1 MMQDLAMQTLEILMN
16 SVGAKAEKVILR
28 IRESEHDNRID
39 IEVEDNGCGM
49 SPEMVRKVTDPFTT
63 SRKTRKVGLGVAFM
77 KGLTE
82 QCNGSFDIQSTV
94 GVGTT
99 VRASIQKDHI
109 DAPPMGDLGEMIMY
123 VIQADENVDL
133 EFYYTTDNG
142 NFEFLSG
149 QVRQELDG
157 VSLLEPEILLWIKE
171 YINEGVIHAKEGME

>member
-16 SVGAKAEKVILR
+16 SVGAKADKVVLR
-28 IRESEHDNRID
+28 IRESERDNRID

-49 SPEMVRKVTDPFTT
+49 SPEMVQKVTDPFTT

-99 VRASIQKDHI
+99 VRASIEKDHI

-123 VIQADENVDL
+123 VIQADENINF

-142 NFEFLSG
+142 NFEFLSED
-149 QVRQELDG
+149 VKQELEG

-171 YINEGVIHAKEGME
+171 YINEGIIHAKEGME

>member
-16 SVGAKAEKVILR
+16 SVGAKAGRVILR

-49 SPEMVRKVTDPFTT
+49 SPEMVQKVTDPFTT

-82 QCNGSFDIQSTV
+82 QCSGSFDIQSTV

-142 NFEFLSG
+142 NFEFLSE

-171 YINEGVIHAKEGME
+171 YINEGVMHAKEGME